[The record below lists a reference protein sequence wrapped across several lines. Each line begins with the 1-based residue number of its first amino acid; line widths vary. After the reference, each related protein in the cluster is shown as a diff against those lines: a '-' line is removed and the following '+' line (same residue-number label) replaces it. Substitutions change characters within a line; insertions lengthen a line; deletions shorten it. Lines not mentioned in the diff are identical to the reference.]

1 MRFFYNIFYVIEYFL
16 LCYSLVLVYF
26 GYVMLLNLNN
36 NLIFFILI
44 FSVMFI
50 RMYFVN
56 SIYVNV

>member
-50 RMYFVN
+50 CMYFVN